1 MGQYVSTC
9 KYFEASL
16 GSIVSDLYSTI
27 EVFTIF
33 QNGVPRSNLS
43 WVETAHLMAETD
55 ENPWPSGLFAEYTHF
70 DFFDHPN
77 IQKQAVQN
85 PL

>member
-1 MGQYVSTC
+1 MG
-9 KYFEASL
+9 
-16 GSIVSDLYSTI
+16 
-27 EVFTIF
+27 
-33 QNGVPRSNLS
+33 
-43 WVETAHLMAETD
+43 ETD
-55 ENPWPSGLFAEYTHF
+55 EKPLPSGLFAEYTHF

>member
-1 MGQYVSTC
+1 MGYP
-9 KYFEASL
+9 
-16 GSIVSDLYSTI
+16 
-27 EVFTIF
+27 
-33 QNGVPRSNLS
+33 GVTRPGWKLRI
-43 WVETAHLMAETD
+43 LMAETD